1 MRTTERKDGAT
12 AVMIAST
19 AAMIPTTAARIAA
32 KTMLSTISRTVAS
45 LLKTV
50 ERLLMIEGMKPW
62 TSVGMPWRIVSLGA
76 AIRHVMSAAARTH
89 HPCLAPALV
98 SSSWA

>member
-12 AVMIAST
+12 AVMIATT
-19 AAMIPTTAARIAA
+19 AAMIPTTAAKIAA
-32 KTMLSTISRTVAS
+32 KTLSMIWRTVAS

>member
-12 AVMIAST
+12 AVMIATT

-32 KTMLSTISRTVAS
+32 KTISMISRTVAS

-76 AIRHVMSAAARTH
+76 TIRHVMSTAARTH

>member
-12 AVMIAST
+12 AVMIATT

-32 KTMLSTISRTVAS
+32 KTLSMISTTVAS

>member
-12 AVMIAST
+12 AVKIATT

-32 KTMLSTISRTVAS
+32 KTISRTVAS

-76 AIRHVMSAAARTH
+76 TIRHVMSTAARTH
-89 HPCLAPALV
+89 HLCLAPALV